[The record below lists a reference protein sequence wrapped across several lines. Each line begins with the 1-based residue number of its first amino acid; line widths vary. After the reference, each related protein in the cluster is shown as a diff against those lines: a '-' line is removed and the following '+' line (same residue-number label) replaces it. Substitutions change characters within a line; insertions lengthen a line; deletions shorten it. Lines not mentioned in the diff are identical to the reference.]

1 MRLLGQRETGSG
13 GDAGDTGLVH
23 VGLGT
28 EIFDGRVRE
37 TALDGGGV
45 P

>member
-1 MRLLGQRETGSG
+1 MRLLGQRETCSG
-13 GDAGDTGLVH
+13 GDAGDTGLVQ
-23 VGLGT
+23 VGLDT
-28 EIFDGRVRE
+28 EIFGGRVRE

>member
-1 MRLLGQRETGSG
+1 MRLLGQREACSG
-13 GDAGDTGLVH
+13 GDPGDTGLVQ
-23 VGLGT
+23 VGLDT
-28 EIFDGRVRE
+28 EIFDGQVRE